1 MKSRTSF
8 FNQTVFKK
16 DMTRFAPL
24 WGLYTLCMI
33 LGMMLLTQGSGNGY
47 SFQRDLCSL
56 PQAMNVINFGYAVLA
71 AQLLFGDLYNS
82 RMCNAL
88 HALPIRR
95 ECWFGTHVA
104 AGFAFSL
111 VPTLI
116 GALTAAGLD
125 AISNSMVTASWQ
137 LPWLNLALMN
147 LQYLFYF
154 GLAVFCVM
162 CVGNRFAQG
171 LLYAIINFA
180 AAIAFWLVD
189 TLFAPMFYGIRLDDA
204 PFLTFTPV
212 ARGSAVDYLKMNYIR
227 DENYERIGAWFTVDS
242 LGWTYASVC
251 AAIGAVL
258 LVCALL
264 LYRRRRLES
273 AGDFMAVKA
282 LEPIFMVVFPL
293 VSAGAVYF
301 VTDGMLG
308 WGGTAY
314 LAIGMI
320 VGYIA
325 GRMLIERTT
334 RVFSKKN
341 ILGFMALAIAFGAV
355 YLTVRADPMGWEDW
369 IPAADEVQYV
379 RIYSGYYNGDR
390 SVDMQTPAEIEKA
403 LRVHEIGLNDRT
415 VSDRAQEQHNQ
426 ALYGEI
432 AAKEGQVLVESVTVE
447 AVGQPLS
454 TIRSEDYISTQTIT
468 LEYHLKDGSV
478 KSRYYVIDACD
489 EAGDILIPYFSSMD
503 MLFPEYLHL
512 PDTQPET
519 IAEATLEVRIDDGWG
534 VTHRIENKELILQL
548 LQAIEDECEAGRM
561 AQNYNFR
568 TNPDSNNTYWINF
581 DMGELSEQISC
592 YTDCTYMNEFLI
604 GLGIEHRYL
613 REDADM
619 TVEH

>member
-8 FNQTVFKK
+8 FNKTVFQK
-16 DMTRFAPL
+16 DLTRFAPL
-24 WGLYTLCMI
+24 WGLYTLCMV
-33 LGMMLLTQGSGNGY
+33 LGMMLLTQGSGDGY

-88 HALPIRR
+88 HALPLRR
-95 ECWFGTHVA
+95 ECWFGTHMA

-111 VPTLI
+111 IPTLA
-116 GALTAAGLD
+116 GALVAAGLD
-125 AISNSMVTASWQ
+125 AVSNSMVTASYQ
-137 LPWLNLALMN
+137 LPWLNLLLMN

-171 LLYAIINFA
+171 LLYTIINFA
-180 AAIAFWLVD
+180 AGIAFWLVD
-189 TLFAPMFYGIRLDDA
+189 TLFTPMFYGIRLEGE
-204 PFLTFTPV
+204 PFLTFMPV
-212 ARGSAVDYLKMNYIR
+212 SKGTTVDYLDMNYIR
-227 DENYERIGAWFTVDS
+227 DDNHERIGGYFA
-242 LGWTYASVC
+242 LNQEGWTYVAICAS
-251 AAIGAVL
+251 IGAVL
-258 LVCALL
+258 LACALL

-273 AGDFMAVKA
+273 AGDFMAVKT

-308 WGGTAY
+308 WGGAAY
-314 LAIGMI
+314 LAVGMV

-334 RVFSKKN
+334 RVFGKKN
-341 ILGFMALAIAFGAV
+341 ILGFIALAIAFGAV
-355 YLTVRADPMGWEDW
+355 YLTVRADPMGWENW
-369 IPAADEVQYV
+369 IPDAAEVQYV
-379 RIYSGYYNGDR
+379 RIYSGYYYGDQ
-390 SVDMQTPAEIEKA
+390 SIDMQTPAEIERA

-415 VSDRAQEQHNQ
+415 VSDRAQEQASHSEI
-426 ALYGEI
+426 YGI
-432 AAKEGQVLVESVTVE
+432 GDKPVMVETVTVE
-447 AVGQPLS
+447 AVGEPLS
-454 TIRSEDYISTQTIT
+454 TISSEDYISPQTIT

-489 EAGDILIPYFSSMD
+489 EAGDILIPYFSSME
-503 MLFPEYLHL
+503 MLFPEYLKL
-512 PDTQPET
+512 PDARLET
-519 IAEATLEVRIDDGWG
+519 IAVSTLEVRVDDGWG
-534 VTHRIENKELILQL
+534 ITHRIESKELILQL
-548 LQAIEDECEAGRM
+548 LQAVEADCQAGRM

-568 TNPDSNNTYWINF
+568 TNPDTQSTYWINF

-592 YTDCTYMNEFLI
+592 YTDCENINEFLI

-613 REDADM
+613 RDNADM
-619 TVEH
+619 TNDH